1 MVSSNL
7 FPWFYYISMN
17 VCHFFSNSIKG
28 IWDYVLRLP
37 SPTNCYDFTGIWFHW
52 WVNFKISLNFTVFG
66 KEKTSRKKK
75 KVFNGNLFDTFTV
88 KTGVVNRN
96 RKMIVRF
103 QRVIFR
109 IKKSFDQQSCQ
120 VQITLTATDY
130 SPYLFVQR
138 GSETVSKVLVNC
150 KPGTIKN
157 HMLC

>member
-7 FPWFYYISMN
+7 FPCVHYISMN
-17 VCHFFSNSIKG
+17 VCHFFSSSIKG
-28 IWDYVLRLP
+28 IEFSWRLSFVVPLTHELLR
-37 SPTNCYDFTGIWFHW
+37 FHGDLISLGQFQ
-52 WVNFKISLNFTVFG
+52 NFAGSISLNFTVFG

-88 KTGVVNRN
+88 TTGVVNRN
-96 RKMIVRF
+96 RKIE
-103 QRVIFR
+103 
-109 IKKSFDQQSCQ
+109 KSFDQQSCQ

-138 GSETVSKVLVNC
+138 GSETVSKVLVNY